1 MPATFPPIRTTPGIT
16 LRVIFPILYKIIG
29 QGEQTVV
36 KNLLSIL
43 VTVIGIVCI
52 VFGVMF
58 IMQAGSSRTDVVDE
72 LKASNVT
79 ADNLNAKYDEAKA
92 GLVQALTA
100 GAPGAESAQSIG
112 WQKASLG
119 VAKSSLATISFV
131 EKSGILTIV
140 IGLGLVLTGLALMK
154 KN

>member
-1 MPATFPPIRTTPGIT
+1 M
-16 LRVIFPILYKIIG
+16 
-29 QGEQTVV
+29 
-36 KNLLSIL
+36 KNILSIL

-58 IMQAGSSRTDVVDE
+58 IMQAGSSRTTVVDE

-79 ADNLNAKYDEAKA
+79 VDNLNAKYDEAKA
-92 GLVQALTA
+92 GLAQALGA
-100 GAPGAESAQSIG
+100 GAAGVESAQSIG

-119 VAKSSLATISFV
+119 VAKTSLNTTNFV

-140 IGLGLVLTGLALMK
+140 IGLGFVFAGLGLMK
-154 KN
+154 KS

>member
-1 MPATFPPIRTTPGIT
+1 M
-16 LRVIFPILYKIIG
+16 
-29 QGEQTVV
+29 
-36 KNLLSIL
+36 KNILSIL

-72 LKASNVT
+72 LTASNVT
-79 ADNLNAKYDEAKA
+79 VDNLNAKYDEAKA
-92 GLVQALTA
+92 GLAKALAA
-100 GAPGAESAQSIG
+100 GAAGAESAQSAG

-119 VAKSSLATISFV
+119 VAKTSLGTTDFV

-140 IGLGLVLTGLALMK
+140 IGLGFVLTGFRLMIK
-154 KN
+154 S